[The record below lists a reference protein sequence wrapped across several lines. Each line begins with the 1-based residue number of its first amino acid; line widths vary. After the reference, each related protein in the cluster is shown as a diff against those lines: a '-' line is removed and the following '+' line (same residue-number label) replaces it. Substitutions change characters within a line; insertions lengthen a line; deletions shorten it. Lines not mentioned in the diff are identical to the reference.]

1 MPKQVIFT
9 EKGPRPLGAYSQAIR
24 AGDFIFVA
32 GMGGIDPA
40 TGQMVPGGVRE
51 QTRRALENIKAVLE
65 SAGASLSDVVKVTVF
80 LTNPDDFNDMN
91 EVYREYFKEKPPA
104 RSTVAG
110 NSKTQFTPLFFQIGL
125 YACTT
130 GL

>member
-9 EKGPRPLGAYSQAIR
+9 EKGPKPLGAYSQAIR

-65 SAGASLSDVVKVTVF
+65 AAGASLNDVVKVTVF
-80 LTNPDDFNDMN
+80 LANPDYFNDMN

-110 NSKTQFTPLFFQIGL
+110 NIPGKNFLVEIDAIAYVGKQ
-125 YACTT
+125 
-130 GL
+130 

>member
-1 MPKQVIFT
+1 MPKQVIFS

-40 TGQMVPGGVRE
+40 TGQMVPGGIRE

-65 SAGASLSDVVKVTVF
+65 SAGASLKDVVKVTVF
-80 LTNPDDFNDMN
+80 LARAEDFNDMN
-91 EVYREYFKEKPPA
+91 DVYREYFKEEPPA

-110 NSKTQFTPLFFQIGL
+110 NIPGKNFLVEIDAIAYVGKQ
-125 YACTT
+125 
-130 GL
+130 